1 MGSIVSTISEA
12 VSTVAPSGKV
22 GYDVGFPHLGIFIK
36 NLGSAIRIGNY
47 TIAFYGIIISIGM
60 LIAFL
65 IVSKTAKKFNINE
78 DIFYDIFI
86 IIIVLGIIGARA
98 YYVIFK
104 WDYYQI
110 HMHEILDIR
119 AGGLAIYGGII
130 LGIIGIFIYCL
141 IRKIQV
147 IKVFDLT
154 AIGVALGQAI
164 GRYGNFFNTEAFGE
178 YTDNIFAMRIRK
190 ELVSNSADISRS
202 LLLNPIVEEGIEYIQ
217 VHPTFFYESTLN
229 IILFIVM
236 FIMIRKKH
244 KFDGQIMATY
254 FIGYGI
260 IRFFVESLR
269 TDSLMFME
277 FRISQIVSIVLI
289 AVGLLIFAL
298 NHFKI
303 KPFDKV
309 NELNENMR
317 VKIAADDEQESSEEQ
332 INENNKDSEIDER
345 DINEVNENND

>member
-1 MGSIVSTISEA
+1 
-12 VSTVAPSGKV
+12 
-22 GYDVGFPHLGIFIK
+22 
-36 NLGSAIRIGNY
+36 
-47 TIAFYGIIISIGM
+47 
-60 LIAFL
+60 
-65 IVSKTAKKFNINE
+65 
-78 DIFYDIFI
+78 
-86 IIIVLGIIGARA
+86 
-98 YYVIFK
+98 
-104 WDYYQI
+104 
-110 HMHEILDIR
+110 
-119 AGGLAIYGGII
+119 
-130 LGIIGIFIYCL
+130 
-141 IRKIQV
+141 
-147 IKVFDLT
+147 
-154 AIGVALGQAI
+154 
-164 GRYGNFFNTEAFGE
+164 
-178 YTDNIFAMRIRK
+178 
-190 ELVSNSADISRS
+190 
-202 LLLNPIVEEGIEYIQ
+202 
-217 VHPTFFYESTLN
+217 
-229 IILFIVM
+229 
-236 FIMIRKKH
+236 MIRKKH